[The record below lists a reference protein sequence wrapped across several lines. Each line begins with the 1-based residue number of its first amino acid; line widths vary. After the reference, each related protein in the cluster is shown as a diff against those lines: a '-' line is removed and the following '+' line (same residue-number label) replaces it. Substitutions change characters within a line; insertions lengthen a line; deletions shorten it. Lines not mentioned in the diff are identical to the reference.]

1 MEMYTKGFTGYQPNN
16 RLDIYIVPYQGRKNT
31 ERDEGERKK
40 RGKKKGRAKM
50 KKSEEVEEETTRR
63 RLMDANHVLPLLAQ
77 TSLLSARRKQMC
89 EFVIA
94 EVEQQHPA
102 LVKTS
107 SCGPSLVCF
116 VVQDMMR
123 RPLQRD
129 HTQARR
135 FQGYMLGNIATIII
149 AIVSYPE
156 PIIPTAG
163 HCRGFM
169 QPLISCFLLSRAAN
183 GLQAPGYVGT

>member
-63 RLMDANHVLPLLAQ
+63 RLMDA
-77 TSLLSARRKQMC
+77 
-89 EFVIA
+89 
-94 EVEQQHPA
+94 EVEQQ